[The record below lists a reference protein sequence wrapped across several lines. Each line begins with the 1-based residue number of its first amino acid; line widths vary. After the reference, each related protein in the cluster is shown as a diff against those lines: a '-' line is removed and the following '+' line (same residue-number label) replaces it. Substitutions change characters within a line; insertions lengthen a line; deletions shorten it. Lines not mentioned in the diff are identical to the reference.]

1 MSTVIVNTLTGTST
15 AGSISVTGEGNS
27 TTTNLQQGLAK
38 AWCNYNDHTG
48 PATRDSF
55 NVASISDEAAGKFK
69 PTWTNNFGNA
79 NYATTANHAEDGE
92 AYGNYGAGSMI
103 SWSNVNRSTSVCYGS
118 TTVDASG
125 GFTDMRT
132 IEAMFMGD
140 LA

>member
-1 MSTVIVNTLTGTST
+1 MSTLKVDTLQSTGGGATT
-15 AGSISVTGEGNS
+15 FTKQEGV
-27 TTTNLQQGLAK
+27 K
-38 AWCNYNDHTG
+38 ARLNYNDHTG
-48 PATRDSF
+48 PATRESF

-79 NYATTANHAEDGE
+79 NYTATANHAEDGE

-132 IEAMFMGD
+132 IEAMFMGG